1 MQVYKWH
8 HTASWDSLGSK
19 PPEFSGGFAEGA
31 ISRDTA
37 SKPPSWMLTYDYVRS
52 ASRRGFSLSDAE
64 ISPSVPRALF
74 RVILRQRPLPQCG
87 HVREVRSLLRKGLF
101 RAVHPNGA
109 FSDKQPERASL
120 STMYTFSET
129 VQRTFCAGAPEHDVS
144 FSETE
149 PEPQGG
155 DYLSAEP

>member
-19 PPEFSGGFAEGA
+19 PPELSGGFAEGA

-37 SKPPSWMLTYDYVRS
+37 SKPPSWMLTYDY
-52 ASRRGFSLSDAE
+52 
-64 ISPSVPRALF
+64 
-74 RVILRQRPLPQCG
+74 
-87 HVREVRSLLRKGLF
+87 VRSLLRKGLF

-155 DYLSAEP
+155 DYLSAERRRTPK